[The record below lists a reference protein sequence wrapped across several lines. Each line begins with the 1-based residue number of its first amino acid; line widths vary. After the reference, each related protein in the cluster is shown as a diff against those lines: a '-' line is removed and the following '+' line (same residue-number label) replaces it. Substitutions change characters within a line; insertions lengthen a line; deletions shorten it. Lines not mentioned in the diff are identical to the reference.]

1 MDMINLSAQKP
12 FIFMNLL
19 GLLDRFVFDKK
30 SDTGHPLR
38 NAEVCLISTSDN
50 ISSNELRAPIPGYV
64 CFIFN
69 ICRTFGELKSILV
82 QKDFLSTD
90 RADFSQNIKA
100 F

>member
-1 MDMINLSAQKP
+1 MEISDMDMINLSAQKP

-19 GLLDRFVFDKK
+19 GSFKK

-50 ISSNELRAPIPGYV
+50 ISSNELCVPIPGYV

-90 RADFSQNIKA
+90 RADFSQNIKT